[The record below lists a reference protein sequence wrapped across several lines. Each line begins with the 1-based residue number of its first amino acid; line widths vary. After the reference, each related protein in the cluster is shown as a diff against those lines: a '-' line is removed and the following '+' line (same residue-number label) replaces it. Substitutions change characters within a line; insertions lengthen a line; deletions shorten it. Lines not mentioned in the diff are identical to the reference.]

1 MNIYFFTAVD
11 KDPVYRAEADILIRS
26 GKQYGRIIHL
36 HDIPDDQYWGRYK
49 AWIIGSDDLPAADRY
64 VYLDSDSIMTGPGD
78 WESKKCQGVMD
89 SLYFMKPGDRNKKL
103 MSFIRCMTSCNHD
116 GRGLIYLRRLW
127 FGFGFPSWYNS
138 GVVVLDA
145 EKRIPFCKLWIE
157 YIELLDTLSENEYL
171 PGDEPA
177 LMFARQEFNLPILSP
192 KYNWLLKYQPDPGG
206 ARLIHA
212 DGNVAGVKR
221 EPYVRAVENLKKLE
235 LGNG

>member
-26 GKQYGRIIHL
+26 GRQYGRKIHL

-49 AWIIGSDDLPAADRY
+49 AWIIGSDDLPPADRY

-78 WESKKCQGVMD
+78 WESPKCQGVVD
-89 SLYFMKPGDRNKKL
+89 SLYFMDESERRKKT
-103 MSFIRCMTSCNHD
+103 MSWIRCLTSSNHD
-116 GRGLIYLRRLW
+116 GRGYYYLRRLW
-127 FGFGFPSWYNS
+127 FGYNFPKWFNS

-157 YIELLDTLSENEYL
+157 YIELLDTLSEMDHL

-177 LMFARQEFNLPILSP
+177 LMFAQYEYNLPALP
-192 KYNWLLKYQPDPGG
+192 PVYNWLLKYQPDPGDV
-206 ARLIHA
+206 RLIHA
-212 DGNVAGVKR
+212 DGNVSGAKR
-221 EPYVRAVENLKKLE
+221 EPYVNAVENLIKLE
-235 LGNG
+235 MGNG